1 MHSYLYIGLLSLLL
15 TACATSSQSTMDTND
30 GDHVMNDR
38 ITPPETTNKAA
49 LSLLANSRAA
59 ALEGNLGK
67 AEAYLERALRIDSK
81 NAVLWHYM
89 AKLRL
94 NQGLLEQAAGLAAK
108 SNSLDKTQN
117 KLLQSD
123 NWRIIAHARHQ
134 SGDIAG
140 ARAAQKTVDLLAK

>member
-1 MHSYLYIGLLSLLL
+1 MHSYLFTGLLCLLL
-15 TACATSSQSTMDTND
+15 TACATSSQSTVEANG
-30 GDHVMNDR
+30 GDNVMSDR
-38 ITPPETTNKAA
+38 ITPPKTTNKAA
-49 LSLLANSRAA
+49 LSLLASSRTA

-108 SNSLDKTQN
+108 SNSLDTAQN
-117 KLLQSD
+117 KVLQSD

-134 SGDIAG
+134 SGDIDG
-140 ARAAQKTVDLLAK
+140 AQAAQKVVDSLVE